1 MKQEKLFERGSE
13 WRKWDLHLHT
23 PASFDYKNKNIT
35 AKEIAE
41 KLKEKDISVVA
52 ITDHHI
58 IDEKWIS
65 DIRNESDKI
74 NHKITIFPGMEI
86 RTELEAKENIHII
99 AIFKESS
106 NINYINTELTTK
118 LDINSQLE
126 NGELEEK
133 IYCKY
138 DKTIEVIKSLDG
150 VISIHC
156 AKKSNGID
164 DVISNNTPV
173 KQKIKEKMIK
183 EIDICEI
190 GQYNDIESYKKYV
203 FTDPN
208 INKIYPIILC
218 SDNHNI
224 SEYYKDENIF
234 TWIKADPT
242 FNGLKQIL
250 YEPEERVKIQEEKP
264 DKKEDYNIIESI
276 LLKNKDGLLDEQKIL
291 DKDIEIKLNQN
302 LNSIIG
308 EKSSGKSF
316 LLFLIARTL
325 LSKQEFD
332 KISNVFKKENQ
343 KEKKYEFKYEEL
355 FRKINCTIRYKSD
368 QLYELKDN
376 LNDRKITYIP
386 QGYLNQSVEEDE
398 ELMKNI
404 EKDIIDIFETKNLDL
419 RKLKDDYT
427 NFLNENQEK
436 LNNNIDNYF
445 INNDKIEKLK
455 KELTDYGVQKQ
466 EIEKIKKRKEEEL
479 KQIIMEFKD
488 IDKKE
493 IELYKKTEQTITALE
508 YNKNAFNKSLNKLDN
523 INYNSLK
530 PYFENLEKQILDN
543 IGSGILYNCLDEIYK
558 DSEEQF
564 NKNKEKQKIFFKIKI
579 LKIDG
584 NILKEEYKI
593 KAIKEKIKKQG
604 DLNSKKTNVEKEIN
618 DINLKIIKLT
628 ETEELISKAKEEKG
642 VIWNLIIEDFNKYL
656 EEIFSFCE
664 KCNSYL
670 LKVKKSIDGV
680 NELNMEPKFNQKLY
694 QGQFENVFDMRGGKV
709 TNDAYN
715 FNDIELV
722 NYKNHFLKLFN
733 NEYGLRYKDNKSQKD
748 ILKNLCINLLSPK
761 LIIKYDDD
769 IFDEK
774 MSAGKR
780 AILLLKILIEVNT
793 EDKTPILID
802 QPEDDLDS
810 KSVYKHLV
818 DYIKTAKK
826 RRQIILVSHN
836 PNIVVGCDSEEVIIA
851 QQKNKKFYYRS
862 GSLENSYLT
871 DKNSNITPET
881 AGIRENV
888 CDILEGGTEAFKK
901 REQKYN
907 INNKK

>member
-1 MKQEKLFERGSE
+1 MNKEEIFEMGSE

-41 KLKEKDISVVA
+41 KLKEKNISVVA

-58 IDEKWIS
+58 INEKWIN

-86 RTELEAKENIHII
+86 RTELAAKENIHII
-99 AIFKESS
+99 AIFKENS

-118 LDINSQLE
+118 LDINSKLE
-126 NGELEEK
+126 NKELEEQ

-138 DKTIEVIKSLDG
+138 DKAIEVIKSLDG

-164 DVISNNTPV
+164 DVISNDIPV
-173 KQKIKEKMIK
+173 KEKIKEKMIK

-190 GQYNDIESYKKYV
+190 GQYNDIELYKKHV

-224 SEYYKDENIF
+224 SEYYKDKNIF

-276 LLKNKDGLLDEQKIL
+276 LLKNEYELPDGQKIL

-325 LSKQEFD
+325 LSEENFK
-332 KISNVFKKENQ
+332 KLSNVLSEN
-343 KEKKYEFKYEEL
+343 KYEEL
-355 FRKINCTIRYKSD
+355 IDKINCTIKYKNNTD
-368 QLYELKDN
+368 YEISENNKFN
-376 LNDRKITYIP
+376 NKKITYIP
-386 QGYLNQSVEEDE
+386 QNYLNKSIETEESINIIKNE
-398 ELMKNI
+398 ILNILETKYQNLKIEKEKYQNELKNI
-404 EKDIIDIFETKNLDL
+404 K
-419 RKLKDDYT
+419 
-427 NFLNENQEK
+427 
-436 LNNNIDNYF
+436 NNIDENIKLYF
-445 INNDKIEKLK
+445 TWKDEIEKKQQELLDIGCSKDDLDTNIESKNKELNNLFEVFKPNNISECELEKYKQFDYKIKDSEKKEKLFLDSIEKLK
-455 KELTDYGVQKQ
+455 QINISYLNDSFSNFIDKIRKEIGSDILCNYLEDTYKQIEKDFNSKKQ
-466 EIEKIKKRKEEEL
+466 EQEKI
-479 KQIIMEFKD
+479 FT
-488 IDKKE
+488 KE
-493 IELYKKTEQTITALE
+493 IEISK
-508 YNKNAFNKSLNKLDN
+508 
-523 INYNSLK
+523 
-530 PYFENLEKQILDN
+530 KQI
-543 IGSGILYNCLDEIYK
+543 K
-558 DSEEQF
+558 DYEADI
-564 NKNKEKQKIFFKIKI
+564 KE
-579 LKIDG
+579 
-584 NILKEEYKI
+584 
-593 KAIKEKIKKQG
+593 IKEKIESQKELSQKKSKLEEEIKNESEKLKKIESLIKLQKEAT
-604 DLNSKKTNVEKEIN
+604 DKKKNSEEIIKENFMKFHEIN
-618 DINLKIIKLT
+618 IN
-628 ETEELISKAKEEKG
+628 
-642 VIWNLIIEDFNKYL
+642 FCNKYND
-656 EEIFSFCE
+656 I
-664 KCNSYL
+664 
-670 LKVKKSIDGV
+670 LKDIKIDKV
-680 NELNMEPKFNQKLY
+680 NKIEMDIKFDQKLY
-694 QGQFENVFDMRGGKV
+694 QGQFENVFNMRGGKV
-709 TNDAYN
+709 TSDTYN

-722 NYKNHFLKLFN
+722 SYKNHFLKLFN

-748 ILKNLCINLLSPK
+748 ILKNLFINLLSPK

-862 GSLENSYLT
+862 GSLENSYLS
-871 DKNSNITPET
+871 DEYNAITPET

-888 CDILEGGTEAFKK
+888 CDILEGGTEAFRK

-907 INNKK
+907 INNNKKL